1 MMVNAQ
7 AQNLQSW
14 IENERLMKLSGRA
27 AIVLATGLGYANLL
41 ANQDL
46 QAPMTSTWDDLGSS
60 SHPLIGRNQLID
72 ATNANNRLL
81 SGLSF
86 WEGTSP
92 LETCNYEVA
101 EAKSYTGAKYR
112 GANQSDELLAGHL
125 LRVFDVPAQVDF
137 VSQRLSLS
145 VTELAAILD
154 VKRPTIY
161 AWRRGEASPQEKNVK
176 RLALLVQIAKHW
188 VELSD
193 EPLYRRLRHA
203 FDTDGRTLFGMLK
216 SERLDMREIKKHLQK
231 LASLPTSRPVSM
243 RELAGSNALSNDDR
257 ADTELA
263 WESGTSKQFG
273 SDLKDMDRDE

>member
-60 SHPLIGRNQLID
+60 SHPLIGRNKLID
-72 ATNANNRLL
+72 TTNANNRLF

-92 LETCNYEVA
+92 LETCSYEVA
-101 EAKSYTGAKYR
+101 EAKSYT
-112 GANQSDELLAGHL
+112 AGDL

-161 AWRRGEASPQEKNVK
+161 AWRRGEASPQEKNVQ

-216 SERLDMREIKKHLQK
+216 SERLEMREIKEHLQK

-243 RELAGSNALSNDDR
+243 RELAGSNALSNDAR
-257 ADTELA
+257 SDTELA
-263 WESGTSKQFG
+263 WESDTSKQFG